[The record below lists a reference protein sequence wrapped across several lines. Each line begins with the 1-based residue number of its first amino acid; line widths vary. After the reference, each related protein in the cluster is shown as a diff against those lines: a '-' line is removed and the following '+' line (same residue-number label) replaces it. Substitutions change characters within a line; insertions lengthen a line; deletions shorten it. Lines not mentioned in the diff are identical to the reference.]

1 MYEANDEI
9 ISQTWLKFFQMT
21 QLLILNSCR
30 IFELL
35 GLAVI
40 LVEIF
45 EGQNIETEK
54 WTSKWIDKQK
64 DFIQPFKTQ
73 LVIHNN
79 FNTF

>member
-9 ISQTWLKFFQMT
+9 MSQTWLKFFHMT

-30 IFELL
+30 ILELL
-35 GLAVI
+35 GSAVI
-40 LVEIF
+40 IVEIF

-54 WTSKWIDKQK
+54 WTSKWNDRQK
-64 DFIQPFKTQ
+64 DFILPFKTQ
-73 LVIHNN
+73 LVIYNN